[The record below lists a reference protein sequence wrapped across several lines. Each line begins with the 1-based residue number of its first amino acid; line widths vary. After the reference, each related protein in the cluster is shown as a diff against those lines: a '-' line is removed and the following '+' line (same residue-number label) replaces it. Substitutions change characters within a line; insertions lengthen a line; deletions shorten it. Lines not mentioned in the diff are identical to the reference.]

1 MMPKFLEN
9 TSKMLGVIAAL
20 LYLNIVD
27 LDEFLEF
34 IENVCGGLE
43 GGLEAFG
50 NLVGGLWGT

>member
-1 MMPKFLEN
+1 
-9 TSKMLGVIAAL
+9 MLGVIATL

-43 GGLEAFG
+43 NSLESFG
-50 NLVGGLWGT
+50 NLVGGLWSI